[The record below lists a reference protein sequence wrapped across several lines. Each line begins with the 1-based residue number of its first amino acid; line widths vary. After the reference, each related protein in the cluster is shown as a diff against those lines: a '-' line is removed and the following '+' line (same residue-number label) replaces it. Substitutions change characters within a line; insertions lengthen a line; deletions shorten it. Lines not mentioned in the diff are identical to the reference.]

1 MKNIFNNMS
10 LRFKVIFTS
19 LTAMVF
25 CFILL
30 TVFLNKALEKGYGK
44 LAIDK
49 LYLINENIAELGL
62 NNFLNKYNNMVNSL
76 DSVFNINSPMDA
88 QNYLYMLDNL
98 KEKDNNILGFKI
110 GFETG
115 EKFYD
120 KSSGAKYTLDYDIR
134 KQNWYIQAINN
145 NKTNITAPYKD
156 MQSGDLKI
164 TIAKPIVTNNNIKG
178 VISIDLKVSNLLE
191 SIKSFM
197 GTYSMADTYFVYNS
211 NNSIVLS
218 PNENDI
224 NQDINN
230 VISSISYID
239 NYLDN
244 GKKVMIFNKG
254 NTQMMAAV
262 TNIENTDF
270 VLSVYLPFKE
280 ATAVASKYIH
290 YSIITGILIT
300 LAIGII
306 IFFIT
311 NIVLKNLKV
320 FSSLIAQ
327 AGTSNDLTF
336 KIPVETNDELGMIAD
351 NMNKFLYT
359 VHNVM
364 IHVQESSIDLSSAS
378 TQLSASME
386 QISSNFEMQAGQ
398 VNIMVSDI
406 ENTISTFTKT
416 ANIISEN
423 ISSLANINE
432 KTSYM
437 IESLQSIKVDM
448 GEIHSNSNNL
458 SYNIDKLSTSSN
470 DIGGI
475 LSVINDIA
483 GQTNL
488 LALNA
493 AIEAARAGEAGK
505 GFAVV
510 ADEVRK
516 LAERTQKATG
526 EIEAI
531 ISSLQDETLNAS
543 NQTSNANNV
552 IQYSTKNLNEATDD
566 IETTATGINQVYI
579 KMEPTVKILDNQQE
593 KLKPVTETALNI
605 AGDITSNQE
614 MVNKVA
620 YIVNSLQEKSVK
632 LQHMIEQFKL

>member
-62 NNFLNKYNNMVNSL
+62 NSFLNKYDNMVNSL

-120 KSSGAKYTLDYDIR
+120 KLSGTKYTLDYDIR

-145 NKTNITAPYKD
+145 NKTTVTAPYKD
-156 MQSGDLKI
+156 MQSGHLKI

-218 PNENDI
+218 PNEDDI

-230 VISSISYID
+230 VISSITYID

-280 ATAVASKYIH
+280 ATAVASKYIY
-290 YSIITGILIT
+290 YSIITGILVT

-398 VNIMVSDI
+398 VNIMVNDI
-406 ENTISTFTKT
+406 ENIISTFTKT

-448 GEIHSNSNNL
+448 GEIHSNSKNL

-470 DIGGI
+470 DIGVI

-543 NQTSNANNV
+543 NQMGNSNNV

-566 IETTATGINQVYI
+566 IETTATGINQVYF
-579 KMEPTVKILDNQQE
+579 KMEPTVKILNNQQE

-605 AGDITSNQE
+605 ADDITSNQE